1 MKKKNF
7 EKSTKKNEEIQIQ
20 KNVEVQLKIVLL
32 LNIARRNG
40 FYIDIL
46 KLQGTVEWIDLY
58 FL

>member
-46 KLQGTVEWIDLY
+46 KLQGTVE
-58 FL
+58 